1 MLQWSLQYSS
11 VYKQLSDTV
20 HIQFF
25 ETRDALS
32 QCVYSYIKEVQ
43 GNQKLLEYI
52 SYLSLLIII
61 TNEINRTQRRKE
73 KLYEN
78 KMQIS

>member
-1 MLQWSLQYSS
+1 
-11 VYKQLSDTV
+11 LSDTV
-20 HIQFF
+20 HIHIFKP
-25 ETRDALS
+25 RDALS
-32 QCVYSYIKEVQ
+32 QCVYCYMKEVQ

-61 TNEINRTQRRKE
+61 TYGINRTQRRKE
-73 KLYEN
+73 KHYGD